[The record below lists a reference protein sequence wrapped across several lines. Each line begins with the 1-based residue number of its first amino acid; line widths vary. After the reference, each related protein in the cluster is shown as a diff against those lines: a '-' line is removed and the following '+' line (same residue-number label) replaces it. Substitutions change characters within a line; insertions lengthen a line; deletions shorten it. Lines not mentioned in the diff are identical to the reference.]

1 MQNQATHNAR
11 KFSKTLR
18 RDMTDGER
26 RLWQKLRL
34 AQLGVKFRRQHPFGA
49 YVADFV
55 CLDPP
60 LVIEIDGSQ
69 HAARQAHDLKRDDF
83 FRQRGF
89 DVLRFPA
96 NQPFV
101 DLQAMVQAIYN
112 RLMELKTLEKY
123 QPLLRLPSVQDG
135 GSASHACTSFEPLWP
150 LPPLGE
156 GRVGGLPAPV
166 PTSSSKAAP

>member
-1 MQNQATHNAR
+1 MQNQATPNAR
-11 KFSKTLR
+11 KFSKLLR

-26 RLWQKLRL
+26 RLWRQIRL

-49 YVADFV
+49 YVADFA
-55 CLDPP
+55 CLAPP
-60 LVIEIDGSQ
+60 MVIEIDGSQ
-69 HAARQAHDLKRDDF
+69 HVARQAHDRRRDDF

-112 RLMELKTLEKY
+112 RLMTLKALEKD
-123 QPLLRLPSVQDG
+123 QPLL
-135 GSASHACTSFEPLWP
+135 P

-156 GRVGGLPAPV
+156 GRDGGFPVPV
-166 PTSSSKAAP
+166 PTCSTHKEVP